1 MKKIPNKWVASCGLF
16 IFGALLTLRSRNQPG
31 LFDISD
37 TTQMLIV
44 LACSILVF
52 LILHLKENKNGRK

>member
-1 MKKIPNKWVASCGLF
+1 
-16 IFGALLTLRSRNQPG
+16 